1 MDKQNYRQVEKCVF
15 LILVWTVPFISNIPR
30 AMRNCPLFKMAD
42 KLSVDVKAA
51 KQVFFSVSAV
61 YFVSAVMNDHLTDPS
76 PLAGF
81 CHLNL
86 SSSQFPRGFTFDCDD
101 MNFPTEQLCFLGLI
115 SMIDPPRAAVPDAV
129 GKCRSAGIKV
139 IGSTDS
145 TLIVLSEKPFLRL
158 HLLDFLEKWFAC
170 KMSFQITRC

>member
-1 MDKQNYRQVEKCVF
+1 
-15 LILVWTVPFISNIPR
+15 
-30 AMRNCPLFKMAD
+30 
-42 KLSVDVKAA
+42 
-51 KQVFFSVSAV
+51 
-61 YFVSAVMNDHLTDPS
+61 MNDHLTDPS

-145 TLIVLSEKPFLRL
+145 TLIVLPEKPFLRL
-158 HLLDFLEKWFAC
+158 HLLDILEK
-170 KMSFQITRC
+170 

>member
-1 MDKQNYRQVEKCVF
+1 MSKQQNRF
-15 LILVWTVPFISNIPR
+15 F
-30 AMRNCPLFKMAD
+30 
-42 KLSVDVKAA
+42 
-51 KQVFFSVSAV
+51 FFSVSAV

-158 HLLDFLEKWFAC
+158 HLLDFLEK
-170 KMSFQITRC
+170 